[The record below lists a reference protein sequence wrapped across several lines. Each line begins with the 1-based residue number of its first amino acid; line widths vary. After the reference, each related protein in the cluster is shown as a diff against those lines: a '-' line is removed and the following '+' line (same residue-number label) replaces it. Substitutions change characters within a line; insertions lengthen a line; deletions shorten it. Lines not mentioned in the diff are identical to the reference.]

1 MLVLFLLVSAPLS
14 ALAQTN
20 DEAEASID
28 QTHEPV
34 TVSEAERLAT
44 AASHWHLMPSAV
56 QVAVEMAPSS
66 GVLRLA
72 SGSFDPL
79 LGDGP
84 EVPTSFTRLHDASY
98 TGMVLIQLDQA
109 DGNLLDALV
118 KQHDLTVLD
127 VVHDEGWLVRLPDH
141 GPSGMDELRAE
152 DGVRWVG
159 ELQPGW
165 RVSPELLYQPARA
178 PALAVVPTPDL
189 GVGGYAALATDMVR
203 FLSLIHI

>member
-14 ALAQTN
+14 ALAQAN

-84 EVPTSFTRLHDASY
+84 EVPTSFRAS
-98 TGMVLIQLDQA
+98 TMRRTQA
-109 DGNLLDALV
+109 WFSSNST
-118 KQHDLTVLD
+118 KPMETC
-127 VVHDEGWLVRLPDH
+127 
-141 GPSGMDELRAE
+141 S
-152 DGVRWVG
+152 
-159 ELQPGW
+159 
-165 RVSPELLYQPARA
+165 
-178 PALAVVPTPDL
+178 TP
-189 GVGGYAALATDMVR
+189 
-203 FLSLIHI
+203 LSSSTT